1 MHDYKERFKY
11 FEYKKGFGLI
21 SATHD
26 ELPGQKFTMRT
37 TADER
42 MDRYRWLLLK
52 YFYAPRHPIINE
64 ENWLHARMGIINEL
78 EELINIV
85 PNVEIQIQEFETD
98 ILGKRDE
105 LATVQGQNIIVTF
118 RGRNWGTAY
127 DEILLVGSHYDSD
140 NMETMSLNDNGSG
153 VVAMLEVV
161 RSLWTRSLINA
172 PFSSTPSSSWHST
185 FNTLNKQVFSFLFLI
200 RFSNN

>member
-78 EELINIV
+78 GELINKV

-127 DEILLVGSHYDSD
+127 DEIILVGSHYDSD

-153 VVAMLEVV
+153 VVAMFEVV

-185 FNTLNKQVFSFLFLI
+185 FNTLNTQVFSFLFLI

>member
-64 ENWLHARMGIINEL
+64 ENWLHARIGIINEL
-78 EELINIV
+78 EELINNV

-161 RSLWTRSLINA
+161 RSLSDAIVNQRALLLNTVIFVAFDVQHFEQASLFL
-172 PFSSTPSSSWHST
+172 PFSYP
-185 FNTLNKQVFSFLFLI
+185 LLK
-200 RFSNN
+200 

>member
-78 EELINIV
+78 GELINKV

-105 LATVQGQNIIVTF
+105 LATVPGQNIIVTF

-185 FNTLNKQVFSFLFLI
+185 FNTLNTQVFSFLFLI